1 MGRRKLRIPLSVFL
15 NGRLVGCLTKEI
27 SGAIEFRYDADWLAW
42 EHALPV
48 SLSMPL
54 REDRYIGD
62 PVIAVFDNLLPDTD
76 HIRRRVAEKKGAQ
89 GTDAFSLL
97 SVIGR
102 DCVGAL
108 QFLPDG
114 EEPDPVDSLDS
125 EPLSADAVSDLIAGL
140 EQSPLGMDREDDF
153 RISVAG
159 AQEKTALLFKDGRWH
174 KPKGTTP
181 TTHILKPQMGQLP
194 FGVDLSNSVE
204 NEYLCLKLMEAFGL
218 KVAQTKMADFGER
231 RVLVVE
237 RFDRRWT
244 KDGRLIRLPQEDFCQ
259 ALSYPSTLKYQNEG
273 GPGMVQILELLKA
286 SDAALTDQVDFLKAQ
301 VLFWLIS
308 ATDGHAKNFS
318 VFLTPGSRFRM
329 TPLYDVISVQPSFD
343 AGQMQKRAM
352 KMAMSVG
359 ARPHY
364 RVDQIAPRHFN
375 ETAGRAGVSNTVI
388 EHVFE
393 EIASDADRA
402 FQKTEDALPEGFPAE
417 IIESLS
423 KKLRG
428 KMAYFPKV

>member
-1 MGRRKLRIPLSVFL
+1 MGRRKTRVPLNVFL
-15 NGRLVGCLTKEI
+15 NSRLVGQLSRET
-27 SGAIEFRYDADWLAW
+27 SGAIDFRYDADWLAW
-42 EHALPV
+42 EHALPI

-114 EEPDPVDSLDS
+114 EDPDPVGSLDS
-125 EPLSADAVSDLIAGL
+125 EPLSDDAVSDLIAGL

-159 AQEKTALLFKDGRWH
+159 AQEKTALLFKDGHWH

-204 NEYLCLKLMEAFGL
+204 NEYLCLKLLEAFGL
-218 KVAQTKMADFGER
+218 KVAQTEMADFGER
-231 RVLVVE
+231 RVLTVE

-273 GPGMVQILELLKA
+273 GPGIVQILELLKA
-286 SDAALTDQVDFLKAQ
+286 SDAVETDQADFLKAQ
-301 VLFWLIS
+301 ILFWLIS

-318 VFLTPGSRFRM
+318 VFLTPGGRFRM

-343 AGQMQKRAM
+343 AGQMQRRAM

-359 ARPHY
+359 TRPHY
-364 RVDQIAPRHFN
+364 RVDQIALRHFN
-375 ETAGRAGVSNTVI
+375 ETAERAGVAHATA
-388 EHVFE
+388 ERVFE
-393 EIASDADRA
+393 EIASNADDA
-402 FQKTEDALPEGFPAE
+402 FQKTEDALPKAFPVE
-417 IIESLS
+417 IVESLS
-423 KKLRG
+423 KTLRE
-428 KMAYFPKV
+428 KIAYFPKV

>member
-1 MGRRKLRIPLSVFL
+1 MGRRKTRVPLNVFL
-15 NGRLVGCLTKEI
+15 NSRPVGQLSRET
-27 SGAIEFRYDADWLAW
+27 SGAIDFRYDADWLTW

-62 PVIAVFDNLLPDTD
+62 PVLAVFDNLLPDTD

-89 GTDAFSLL
+89 GIDAFSLL

-114 EEPDPVDSLDS
+114 EDPDPVGSLDS
-125 EPLSADAVSDLIAGL
+125 ETLSDDAVSDLIAGL

-159 AQEKTALLFKDGRWH
+159 AQEKTALLFKDGHWH

-194 FGVDLSNSVE
+194 FGVDLSDSVE
-204 NEYLCLKLMEAFGL
+204 NEYLCLKLLEAFGL
-218 KVAQTKMADFGER
+218 KVAQTEMADFGER

-273 GPGMVQILELLKA
+273 GPGMVQILEQLKA
-286 SDAALTDQVDFLKAQ
+286 SDAALIDQVDFLKAQ

-318 VFLTPGSRFRM
+318 VFLTPGGRFRM

-364 RVDQIAPRHFN
+364 RVDQIAPRHFV
-375 ETAGRAGVSNTVI
+375 ESAGRAGVSHAVI
-388 EHVFE
+388 ERVFE
-393 EIASDADRA
+393 EIASDADA
-402 FQKTEDALPEGFPAE
+402 AIDKTTEALPKGFPAE
-417 IIESLS
+417 IVESLS
-423 KKLRG
+423 KTLRA
-428 KMAYFPKV
+428 KIAYFPKV